1 MHACLQVG
9 TDRQEDAV
17 FRLCVR
23 NLRVFGKVEV
33 DLLQQGAPNALVLT
47 SYLVNKIKARQAASA
62 PATGGSNAGRRLSV
76 NGSEVQPSPRGDRDA
91 MMAAVQ
97 LN

>member
-1 MHACLQVG
+1 MNLQVG

-23 NLRVFGKVEV
+23 NLRIFGKVEV

-47 SYLVNKIKARQAASA
+47 SYLVNKIKARQAAAASGSTSRRGSA
-62 PATGGSNAGRRLSV
+62 SGGADVVPLLS
-76 NGSEVQPSPRGDRDA
+76 GVQF
-91 MMAAVQ
+91 
-97 LN
+97 N